1 MKAVDKNITE
11 LLIARH
17 TILQAFVLMGI
28 TDMTEIAKTLID
40 SSACNMVFLRKNN
53 LTEDHEEFVNELK
66 IEMIS
71 LEKKHAQKKQE
82 EQDYKTNPHKD
93 KDA

>member
-1 MKAVDKNITE
+1 
-11 LLIARH
+11 
-17 TILQAFVLMGI
+17 
-28 TDMTEIAKTLID
+28 
-40 SSACNMVFLRKNN
+40 MVFLRKNN

-71 LEKKHAQKKQE
+71 LEKKHAPKKQE